1 MNIIVFGAGA
11 IGSLYAAKLSARH
24 DVTVVARPAH
34 VQAINESG
42 LRLTGLERAT
52 RRVVAVIAINSIPRD
67 TLVLLTTKVNDNGAA
82 ARAMASL
89 VLPDTTILCIQ
100 NGLGGEEIVKQAT
113 VHPPDTGRRAARAFP
128 LVLRAVTQF
137 GAIFLEPGV
146 IDYKVAGYTLIER
159 TPAAAGAPEA
169 GPTISERIAAL
180 FSACSLDGRVSENIK
195 IEVWRKLIFNCVIN
209 PLTSIMGAEVGAI
222 ADVRLDSIKRLV
234 IDECLTVARADG
246 VTFDA
251 DSGAFIETIAAV
263 FGPSRNVASMRQD
276 LLKAKAT
283 EIDFMNGAVVT
294 LGRRLGIDCPVNAAL
309 VAIIKAMEARGR
321 FVVP

>member
-11 IGSLYAAKLSARH
+11 IGSLYAAKLSTAH

-34 VQAINESG
+34 ADAINHSG
-42 LRLTGLERAT
+42 LRLTGLERTT
-52 RRVVAVIAINSIPRD
+52 RRMPAVTAIDSIPPD
-67 TLVLLTTKVNDNGAA
+67 TLVLLTTKVNDNEAA

-89 VLPDTTILCIQ
+89 VLPDTILLCIQ
-100 NGLGGEEIVKQAT
+100 NGLGGEEIVKQAV
-113 VHPPDTGRRAARAFP
+113 VHPPDARSGTAHAYP
-128 LVLRAVTQF
+128 VVLRAVTQF
-137 GAIFLEPGV
+137 GAIFVEPGV

-159 TPAAAGAPEA
+159 TPARWGAPQA
-169 GPTISERIAAL
+169 GSTASERIASV
-180 FSACSLDGRVSENIK
+180 FSACGLDGRVSENIG

-209 PLTSIMGAEVGAI
+209 PLTSIMGTEVGAI
-222 ADVRLDSIKRLV
+222 ADIRLDPIKRLV
-234 IDECLTVARADG
+234 VDECLAVARADG
-246 VTFDA
+246 VTLDGDA
-251 DSGAFIETIAAV
+251 GAFVETIAAV
-263 FGPSRNVASMRQD
+263 FGPSQNIASMRQD

>member
-1 MNIIVFGAGA
+1 MNIIVYGAGA

-24 DVTVVARPAH
+24 DVTVVARAAH
-34 VQAINESG
+34 ADAINQFG

-52 RRVVAVIAINSIPRD
+52 RRVVAVTAIDSIPRD
-67 TLVLLTTKVNDNGAA
+67 TLVLLTTKVNDNRAA
-82 ARAMASL
+82 ARAIARF
-89 VLPDTTILCIQ
+89 VLADTIILCIQ

-113 VHPPDTGRRAARAFP
+113 VRAPDSGGGGARAYP
-128 LVLRAVTQF
+128 LVLRGITQF

-159 TPAAAGAPEA
+159 TPAAARAAEM
-169 GPTISERIAAL
+169 GPTMSERIAAL
-180 FSACSLDGRVSENIK
+180 FSACGLDGRVSENIK

-209 PLTSIMGAEVGAI
+209 PLTSIMGTEVGAI
-222 ADVRLDSIKRLV
+222 AEARLDPIKRLV

-246 VTFDA
+246 VTLDG
-251 DSGAFIETIAAV
+251 DTGAFVETLAAV

-294 LGRRLGIDCPVNAAL
+294 LGRRFGIDCPVNAAL
-309 VAIIKAMEARGR
+309 VAIIKAMEAHGR

>member
-11 IGSLYAAKLSARH
+11 IGSLYAAKLSTAH

-34 VQAINESG
+34 ADAINQSG
-42 LRLTGLERAT
+42 LRLTGLERT
-52 RRVVAVIAINSIPRD
+52 TCRVPAVTAISSIPRD
-67 TLVLLTTKVNDNGAA
+67 TLVLLTTKVNDNRAA
-82 ARAMASL
+82 ARAMAS
-89 VLPDTTILCIQ
+89 VVHPDTILLCIQ
-100 NGLGGEEIVKQAT
+100 NGLGGEEIVKQAI
-113 VHPPDTGRRAARAFP
+113 VHAPDSRSGAPHASP

-137 GAIFLEPGV
+137 GAIFVEPGV
-146 IDYKVAGYTLIER
+146 IDYRVAGYTLIER

-169 GPTISERIAAL
+169 GSTISERIAAL
-180 FSACSLDGRVSENIK
+180 FSACGLDGRVSENIK

-222 ADVRLDSIKRLV
+222 ADTRLDPIKRLV
-234 IDECLTVARADG
+234 IDECLAVARADG
-246 VTFDA
+246 ATFTGDA
-251 DSGAFIETIAAV
+251 GTFVETIAAV
-263 FGPSRNVASMRQD
+263 FGPSRNLASMQQD

-294 LGRRLGIDCPVNAAL
+294 LGRRFGIDCPVNAAL